1 MTIKPTIKKNREEK
15 WNPITPT
22 RHPDVNEILDLLLD
36 NAREI
41 LKGQLIGM
49 YLFGS
54 LANGDFDKNSDI
66 DILIVTKSKITDEM
80 FSALYAMHERIS
92 IVDSPWAVQLEV
104 SYIPVGALRRHDP
117 SNNKHPHLDRDK
129 GEKLRIM
136 HHDSDWIIQR
146 FILRERGL
154 TVVGPE
160 PKLLIDPVSADDMK
174 RAVVDIMNGWI
185 KGFLDD
191 PGILESRGYQS
202 FTVLTLCRILHT
214 YEHGTIVTKPV
225 AAEWAKKTL
234 DGKWIPLIE
243 RAWIGRRNP
252 GTKSDPEDLEQTLDF
267 IRFSL
272 EKIS

>member
-15 WNPITPT
+15 WHPITPT
-22 RHPDVNEILDLLLD
+22 RHPNVNDILDLLLD

-41 LKGQLIGM
+41 LKDQFIGM

-54 LANGDFDKNSDI
+54 LANSDFDKNSDI

-80 FSALYAMHERIS
+80 LSALYAMHERIS
-92 IVDSPWAVQLEV
+92 TVDSPWAVQLEV

-160 PKLLIDPVSADDMK
+160 PKFLIDPVSADDMK

>member
-92 IVDSPWAVQLEV
+92 TVDSPWAVQLEV